1 MGTGSSS
8 VITISANA
16 NFTLCD
22 CSGSNGQHKVG
33 DVIYTGGVITGST
46 NLWTGGIHIPMY
58 AESVTI
64 YGGTIV
70 NNYIGVFNQATAT
83 TSLTI
88 YGGTFSN
95 NRKNNFDNLNSAQ
108 DSVAING
115 GYIGSQNNFNGAT
128 INGGYFASSPSN
140 IASGYTIVDISDLGT
155 GFDEDYIEGYP
166 YAVYAVGTWNF
177 AANETAPVYDG
188 EAITES
194 DFTVPS
200 LPEGV
205 TVSGYSYRLVSD
217 TNGAFTSGL
226 PTGAG
231 EYVIRVTLSGAYLDT
246 SEGKT
251 YYSNTVDFTVTIAWK
266 DITNAEVVL
275 GNALTYTGQEQE
287 QTISSVKVDGLPVSY
302 KVSGNTGTIASTDYV
317 LTITGIGN
325 FTGEATARWSIA
337 QRDISNATITLGDT
351 LTYTG
356 QEQEQTIASVTVDGL
371 TVTYEVSG
379 NTGMNASTD
388 YVLTITGTKEHCKK
402 KGKLQIRRR
411 GLRKRISGTSL

>member
-1 MGTGSSS
+1 M
-8 VITISANA
+8 
-16 NFTLCD
+16 
-22 CSGSNGQHKVG
+22 
-33 DVIYTGGVITGST
+33 
-46 NLWTGGIHIPMY
+46 
-58 AESVTI
+58 
-64 YGGTIV
+64 
-70 NNYIGVFNQATAT
+70 
-83 TSLTI
+83 
-88 YGGTFSN
+88 
-95 NRKNNFDNLNSAQ
+95 
-108 DSVAING
+108 
-115 GYIGSQNNFNGAT
+115 
-128 INGGYFASSPSN
+128 
-140 IASGYTIVDISDLGT
+140 GT

-205 TVSGYSYRLVSD
+205 TVSGYSYRLASD